1 MAKNK
6 RKSSK
11 RSTNSNELLQEAIKF
26 HQSGDIEKARYRYTK
41 VLKSDPSNVNAMNF
55 YGMLESQHGDLALSE
70 RLLKRSVS
78 LDPVYADALNN
89 LGNCLKI
96 QGKIEEAEQTYHRA
110 HNLRPIDINPMINL
124 GVLARSSGN
133 LEDAESW
140 YGKAL
145 SIDANST
152 IALVC
157 LAGLQE
163 AQGKT
168 DDALQSY
175 QKALEIDEKYTPLFV
190 NYGKLLTRLDRRD
203 EAVELFKKQLQ
214 HNPDDATAQHMLF
227 ALSGEHTPDRASDN
241 FVSTLFDRFATS
253 FDQVLG
259 TLEYAAPKLVGDLV
273 GKYYPETRHSLNVL
287 DAGCGTGLC
296 GEYLRPVAQNII
308 GIDLSGEMLR
318 RAKLCEHY
326 DSLVKAE
333 IIEYLT
339 TARSKFD
346 LIVSADTF
354 CYFGKMDE
362 VCHAASSILN
372 QDGKFI
378 FTVERHSEDT
388 PDYLLQTHG
397 RYSHSNAYIQR
408 CLTEAGFSILTND
421 VVTLRKE
428 RGEPVKGMLVCAG
441 IE

>member
-6 RKSSK
+6 KTPLKRKTSQA
-11 RSTNSNELLQEAIKF
+11 EILQEAITC
-26 HQSGDIEKARYRYTK
+26 HQSGEIEKAKYRYTK
-41 VLKSDPSNVNAMNF
+41 VLKSDPLNVNAMNF
-55 YGMLESQHGDLALSE
+55 YGMLESQHGDLAFAEKLI
-70 RLLKRSVS
+70 KRSVS
-78 LDPVYADALNN
+78 LDPHYADALNN

-96 QGKIEEAEQTYHRA
+96 QGKIEEAERTYQRA
-110 HNLRPIDINPMINL
+110 HELIPVDINPMINL

-133 LEDAESW
+133 LEEAESW
-140 YGKAL
+140 YEKAL
-145 SIDANST
+145 NIDANSN

-163 AQGKT
+163 AQKKY

-175 QKALEIDEKYTPLFV
+175 QKALQIDDSYAPLYA
-190 NYGKLLTRLDRRD
+190 NYGKLLTRMDRRED
-203 EAVELFKKQLQ
+203 AARLFKKQLQ

-227 ALSGEHTPDRASDN
+227 ALSGENTPDRASDS
-241 FVSTLFDRFATS
+241 FVSTLFDRFANS

-259 TLEYAAPKLVGDLV
+259 TLEYKAPLLVGDLV
-273 GKYYPETRHSLNVL
+273 REYYPQTVSSLKVL

-296 GEYLRPVAQNII
+296 GEHLRPVAKNIV

-318 RAKLCEHY
+318 RAKLCNHY
-326 DSLVKAE
+326 DSLENAE

-339 TARSKFD
+339 TTQSRFD

-362 VCHAASSILN
+362 VCKAASTVLN
-372 QDGKFI
+372 DNGKFM
-378 FTVERHSEDT
+378 FTVEKHTEDK

-397 RYSHSNAYIQR
+397 RYSHSHAYIQH
-408 CLTEAGFSILTND
+408 CLIDAGFSVTTNKE
-421 VVTLRKE
+421 VTLRKE
-428 RGEPVKGMLVCAG
+428 RGEPVMGMLVCASVD
-441 IE
+441 

>member
-1 MAKNK
+1 MAKIN
-6 RKSSK
+6 RKSSR
-11 RSTNSNELLQEAIKF
+11 RSIKTKDLLQEAIKH

-41 VLKSDPSNVNAMNF
+41 VLKSDPGNVSAMNF
-55 YGMLESQHGDLALSE
+55 YGMLESQHGDLALAE
-70 RLLKRSVS
+70 RLIKRSVS
-78 LDPVYADALNN
+78 LDPLYADAVNN

-96 QGKIEEAEQTYHRA
+96 QGKIEEAEETYQHA
-110 HNLRPIDINPMINL
+110 HELRPVDINPIINL

-133 LEDAESW
+133 LEESENW
-140 YGKAL
+140 YEKAL
-145 SIDANST
+145 SIDANNT

-163 AQGKT
+163 AQGNP
-168 DDALQSY
+168 DDALKTY
-175 QKALEIDEKYTPLFV
+175 QKALDIDDTYTPLFV
-190 NYGKLLTRLDRRD
+190 NYGKLLTRLDKKE
-203 EAVELFKKQLQ
+203 EAAELFKKQLK

-273 GKYYPETRHSLNVL
+273 GEFYPETRNSLDVL

-318 RAKLCEHY
+318 RAKLCEYY

-362 VCHAASSILN
+362 VCCAAFSILN
-372 QDGKFI
+372 PNGKFI
-378 FTVERHSEDT
+378 FTVERHKEDNS
-388 PDYLLQTHG
+388 DFLLQTHG

-408 CLTEAGFSILTND
+408 CLVEAGFSVLTND

-441 IE
+441 VP